1 MPKTT
6 VADLELASA
15 LRMAVMR
22 LSRRLRQERA
32 EHDLS
37 LTQISALAVL
47 GRVGPLT
54 PTELAAAERVQPPS
68 MSRVVAGLEER
79 GLVRRTPHPTDR
91 RQVII
96 TITDAARS
104 VIEEDR
110 RRRTAWLVDHLA
122 ELDPDELEL
131 LRGAAPALERLAA
144 AE

>member
-32 EHDLS
+32 GHDLS

-47 GRVGPLT
+47 ARSGPLT

-68 MSRVVAGLEER
+68 MTRVVAGLEER

-91 RQVII
+91 RQVLI
-96 TITDAARS
+96 TVTDAARS
-104 VIEEDR
+104 VIDEDR

-122 ELDPDELEL
+122 ALGPDELEL
-131 LRGAAPALERLAA
+131 LRGAAPVLERLAA